1 LGQLLFTGKDF
12 VIIDFE
18 GEPARSL
25 AERRGKRSAL
35 VDVAGMLRSLHYAAI
50 VASKTGEFRPEDRP
64 RLEVWAQFWNYWVSL
79 AFLNGYFTAAAP
91 AGFLPTSKEELKLLL
106 DVYILQKAVYELTYE
121 LNNRPDWVGMPIRGI
136 IEILQPTP

>member
-1 LGQLLFTGKDF
+1 MIITLGQLLFTGKDF

-64 RLEVWAQFWNYWVSL
+64 ASRYGRS
-79 AFLNGYFTAAAP
+79 
-91 AGFLPTSKEELKLLL
+91 S
-106 DVYILQKAVYELTYE
+106 
-121 LNNRPDWVGMPIRGI
+121 GI
-136 IEILQPTP
+136 IGSRWRFSTAISRLRPRRDFCRRRRKN